1 MPGSADSLL
10 LVSRKYWRPEGTAR
24 LKRSAGAPH
33 TSGQSKA
40 GPGNTAMPQVKRG
53 PANENC
59 LNEIVRKTGVSGAGH
74 DTRAN

>member
-1 MPGSADSLL
+1 M
-10 LVSRKYWRPEGTAR
+10 AR
-24 LKRSAGAPH
+24 LKSTGAPH
-33 TSGQSKA
+33 TSGQRKA

-59 LNEIVRKTGVSGAGH
+59 LNETVRKTGVSGAGH